1 MDTDSHGLGGEKEC
15 STQFLRPNF
24 RELIFSLENR
34 LFIRVHPCSSVVS
47 TGVFRLFRLCQIARK
62 TRMKSK
68 LFLALLFLAFGLSA
82 LKTIIPAR
90 AEPASDAQI
99 KRGQYLVERVA
110 MCGECHTPKTDKGE
124 YDRTAWLQGDVL
136 DYKPVHPMPFAA
148 VAPGIAGLPTFATD
162 ELAMKFME
170 TGTNALDKRAMPP
183 MPQFRFNHDDAVAV
197 VAYLRSLKR

>member
-1 MDTDSHGLGGEKEC
+1 MLSVPVTVTKVA
-15 STQFLRPNF
+15 FA
-24 RELIFSLENR
+24 
-34 LFIRVHPCSSVVS
+34 SSITS
-47 TGVFRLFRLCQIARK
+47 MQPTETFFHLFRLWRIARK

-68 LFLALLFLAFGLSA
+68 LFLALLFLALGLFA
-82 LKTIIPAR
+82 LKIIVPAR

-99 KRGQYLVERVA
+99 KRGQYLVDRVA
-110 MCGECHTPKTDKGE
+110 MCGECHTPKTEKGE

-148 VAPGIAGLPTFATD
+148 VAPGIAGLPSIATD
-162 ELAMKFME
+162 EQAMKFLE

>member
-1 MDTDSHGLGGEKEC
+1 MDAD
-15 STQFLRPNF
+15 
-24 RELIFSLENR
+24 
-34 LFIRVHPCSSVVS
+34 
-47 TGVFRLFRLCQIARK
+47 VFRLFQLWRIAGK

-68 LFLALLFLAFGLSA
+68 LFLALLFLAFGLFA

-90 AEPASDAQI
+90 AEPAFDAQI

-110 MCGECHTPKTDKGE
+110 MCGECHTPKTDQGE

-136 DYKPVHPMPFAA
+136 DYQPVHPMPFAA

-162 ELAMKFME
+162 EQAMKFME
-170 TGTNALDKRAMPP
+170 TGTNALGKRAMPP
-183 MPQFRFNHDDAVAV
+183 MPQFRFNHEDAVAV

>member
-1 MDTDSHGLGGEKEC
+1 MNVD
-15 STQFLRPNF
+15 F
-24 RELIFSLENR
+24 
-34 LFIRVHPCSSVVS
+34 
-47 TGVFRLFRLCQIARK
+47 FRLFRLGRIARN

-68 LFLALLFLAFGLSA
+68 LFFALPVLALGLFA

-90 AEPASDAQI
+90 AEPPSDAQI
-99 KRGQYLVERVA
+99 KRGQYLVERAA

-136 DYKPVHPMPFAA
+136 DIKPVHPMPFAA

-162 ELAMKFME
+162 EQAMKFLE
-170 TGTNALDKRAMPP
+170 TGTNAVGKRAMPP